1 MCGYYVIDYFVKL
14 NTAQVQ
20 VLTYRFSTKY
30 KQVVIQVTLICF
42 LDSNL
47 KINFDFVLNGIES
60 FVCVFYRYYAITT
73 LYSPMTYCINS
84 LAIFN
89 FHKTVLHLQV
99 SLTHVNYT
107 ESCIEEYKSKI
118 QKKIPCVSGK
128 PRFPF

>member
-1 MCGYYVIDYFVKL
+1 MLSFMCGYYVIVYFVKL

-20 VLTYRFSTKY
+20 VLTYRFLTKY

-47 KINFDFVLNGIES
+47 KTNFDFVLNGIES
-60 FVCVFYRYYAITT
+60 FVCVFYPYYAITT

-89 FHKTVLHLQV
+89 FHKNRPTFT
-99 SLTHVNYT
+99 SLLNTCKLYR
-107 ESCIEEYKSKI
+107 ELYRRI
-118 QKKIPCVSGK
+118 QEQDSEKNSMCL
-128 PRFPF
+128 R

>member
-60 FVCVFYRYYAITT
+60 FVFLFISLLCNHNT
-73 LYSPMTYCINS
+73 LFADDI
-84 LAIFN
+84 
-89 FHKTVLHLQV
+89 LHQQ
-99 SLTHVNYT
+99 
-107 ESCIEEYKSKI
+107 SCHL
-118 QKKIPCVSGK
+118 
-128 PRFPF
+128 